1 MSLLIFSRLTVFV
14 GTLTLLI
21 YLFYEGVLGLGIVIT
36 VSLIYFSALLAHIWY
51 DVGHAAEHELIDI
64 DLKNLKDKTNKNK

>member
-1 MSLLIFSRLTVFV
+1 MSLLIFSRLTVFCA
-14 GTLTLLI
+14 TITLLI
-21 YLFYEGVLGLGIVIT
+21 YLFYEGVLGLDIVIT

>member
-1 MSLLIFSRLTVFV
+1 MSLLIFYRLTVFV